1 MSSTSLPRN
10 QCLGTVD
17 VLVLAGGLGTRIRQ
31 VLGDT
36 PKLLAPIGGRPFLSY
51 LMRWLASFGA
61 RRVVLA
67 LGHAASAVQDYLRDA
82 PDSVLEIVTAVEPRP
97 LGTAG
102 AVRFVRAQLRT
113 DPVLVLNGD
122 SFVDADLCRFL
133 AFHREKGSKGTVL
146 CGRVEQAGRYGRVE
160 IDENARIRAFV
171 EKDPAFQGPAMVNC
185 GVYLL
190 SGTLLDA
197 IVAMPGPSLE
207 RDVFER
213 LPTGALVA
221 FGGPFSFI
229 DIGTPETLAAAA
241 AVLPPVFNRL
251 AGVDTESE
259 A

>member
-1 MSSTSLPRN
+1 MPSTSSPQNL
-10 QCLGTVD
+10 CLGTVD
-17 VLVLAGGLGTRIRQ
+17 VLVLAGGLGTRIQ
-31 VLGDT
+31 PVLGDT

-51 LMRWLASFGA
+51 LMRWLGNFGT

-67 LGHAASAVQDYLRDA
+67 LGHGASVVQDYLRDSS
-82 PDSVLEIVTAVEPRP
+82 DSALDIVTVVEPRP

-102 AVRFVRAQLRT
+102 AVRFARTQLRT
-113 DPVLVLNGD
+113 DPVLVMNGD

-133 AFHREKGSKGTVL
+133 AFHREAGANGTVL
-146 CGRVEQAGRYGRVE
+146 CGRVEHAGRYGRIE

-171 EKDPAFQGPAMVNC
+171 EKDPAFRGPAVVNC

-197 IVAMPGPSLE
+197 IVTMPGPSLE

-213 LPTGALVA
+213 LPTSALAA

-241 AVLPPVFNRL
+241 AVLVPMFDRL
-251 AGVDTESE
+251 AGVGAESE